1 MADHINWMA
10 TNFISIQEKAV
21 MIQYL
26 EELILLNRVRALFL
40 WVKVQTQADFWQ
52 NFHFGGRDAA
62 N

>member
-40 WVKVQTQADFWQ
+40 WVKVQTQADFW
-52 NFHFGGRDAA
+52 
-62 N
+62 